1 MRRRDLLAG
10 LLASATASA
19 VHAQQ
24 SSSKI
29 WRVACLYPA
38 TLGDPE
44 REVWGAFVSELR
56 SRGYI
61 EGKNLVLDL
70 RDAKGLLERIPPI
83 MGELIALR
91 PDVIVAI
98 GNHVV
103 AAAQHATATI
113 PIVMWSTVDPVRFGY
128 VSSLAR
134 PGGNTT
140 GAGTVWDVTLSK
152 AFELLHLLAPAAH
165 RVAVLYAPRPTT
177 TFDQVYADLVKK
189 AAEAIGLAVVP
200 ILAPTPADL
209 DRAFAEIEAKE
220 CEALFVPMTSQHIG
234 PAIPS
239 RAAKSKLPAVYQ
251 LRNFVEDGGLA
262 SYGEDHKEIAR
273 RAAYLVD
280 RIFKGTRPADLPV
293 EEPVTFELAVN
304 LKAAAAIGL
313 TIPEAILA
321 RADKVIE

>member
-220 CEALFVPMTSQHIG
+220 CEALFVPMMSQHVG
-234 PAIPS
+234 PPIPS
-239 RAAKSKLPAVYQ
+239 RAAVRLS
-251 LRNFVEDGGLA
+251 
-262 SYGEDHKEIAR
+262 
-273 RAAYLVD
+273 VD
-280 RIFKGTRPADLPV
+280 RIFKRTPPADLPV

-304 LKAAAAIGL
+304 FNAAAAIGL